1 MKKGKFTNGS
11 HLAFHVQIIIKIK
24 KNAYVADRERGI
36 YNWTINR
43 CEREE
48 LRDWMMLQSY
58 D

>member
-11 HLAFHVQIIIKIK
+11 HLAFHVQIVIK
-24 KNAYVADRERGI
+24 KKNTYVAGRVRGI

-43 CEREE
+43 CERGE
-48 LRDWMMLQSY
+48 LRDWMTLQSY

>member
-1 MKKGKFTNGS
+1 MAATWHSMFK
-11 HLAFHVQIIIKIK
+11 LLLK
-24 KNAYVADRERGI
+24 KNTYVAGRVRGI

-43 CEREE
+43 CERGE